1 MKTHLWFSSP
11 TKKLTKFTANK
22 ELKIILDERIKL
34 IEMYN
39 VLGNDEYCHV
49 YLYIHHLA

>member
-1 MKTHLWFSSP
+1 M
-11 TKKLTKFTANK
+11 
-22 ELKIILDERIKL
+22 KIILLHSYIEVCWENKTYN

-39 VLGNDEYCHV
+39 VLGNDEYSHA